1 VNTISEA
8 AIALKVKPGT
18 LRRLCRQGM
27 PHQPGGKG
35 RGKACMIDIAVARRW
50 IEGSADDRAVLQLA
64 GELPQLLA
72 RSIFATWQKSYG
84 PHKNAL
90 AGALA
95 GVWYLSTN
103 TLVEYL
109 RECNSQIPKFD
120 GNPPEEIQHLRKIA
134 QKL

>member
-1 VNTISEA
+1 MNTISEA

-50 IEGSADDRAVLQLA
+50 IGGTADDRAVLQLA

-72 RSIFATWQKSYG
+72 KSIFDAWQKSYG
-84 PHKNAL
+84 PHKRAL
-90 AGALA
+90 ARALV
-95 GVWYLSTN
+95 GVWYLSAN
-103 TLVEYL
+103 TLLERL
-109 RECNSQIPKFD
+109 RESNNQVPKFN
-120 GNPPEEIQHLRKIA
+120 GNPPTEIQDLCKIA
-134 QKL
+134 QND